1 MGQTNVIVGT
11 ELRDWLISQQVWREG
26 VYIVGDRTYGGDGR
40 HYLDVV
46 SDKLEPGF
54 HGLRE
59 IVVRGRA
66 PSVQDAWAASLTADL
81 PLWGAKAYGSQRR
94 SGSTGLDGSG
104 WAEHHR
110 SSAVRAT

>member
-1 MGQTNVIVGT
+1 MGQTNVIVGV

-26 VYIVGDRTYGGDGR
+26 VYIVGDRTYGGDRR

-59 IVVRGRA
+59 IVVESGHLRFRTPG
-66 PSVQDAWAASLTADL
+66 AASLTRRPPAQS
-81 PLWGAKAYGSQRR
+81 PVSQ
-94 SGSTGLDGSG
+94 GEWNEGSG
-104 WAEHHR
+104 AD
-110 SSAVRAT
+110 